1 MQRALEIILLVVTIG
16 MALAFGGVLPYAYSA
31 AEIVLFVA
39 MLLWLYKRSGEPR
52 LGLNQP
58 IWPVLFLVLVAVQA
72 IPLPRRVVAT
82 LSPRRL
88 VDAPLAGVGALS
100 SGWVT
105 LSIYSHDTILVG
117 IRMLAYLCAFLL
129 AVHLFDSRKRR
140 STLVLGLVVLGS
152 FEAGYGI
159 FQYLT
164 GWQKI
169 FTYTKRDYTAYA
181 TGTYINHDHFAGLLE
196 LTIPF
201 AFASAFYF
209 FQLWSED
216 QSGQRSR
223 RGSSS
228 TQSAVGLQAI
238 FYLFLVALMVI
249 GVGFSISRGGIL
261 GTVAS
266 IIFVALLALTRLRR
280 GRKTWLVGVFLLL
293 TCIAGYAL
301 WIGLGAVLTRFQQM
315 HEANYLQMEGRIST
329 WRDSLRLIRDY
340 PLVGTGL
347 GTFGMAFRHYQTGMV
362 NYYFAHTHNDYLEF
376 ASDTGLL
383 GAAILFLP
391 ILYLFVRMLIAFV
404 ADSRRYQRA
413 VLLGCIGSTLAI
425 LIHSAMDFNL
435 QIPANALVF
444 SIVLGIG
451 YKAACLEPR
460 SDKAALPRTG
470 VQTGARVAVA
480 SGKA

>member
-1 MQRALEIILLVVTIG
+1 MVRTLEIILTVVMIG

-31 AEIVLFVA
+31 AEMILFVA
-39 MLLWLYKRSGEPR
+39 MLMWLYKRSSEER
-52 LGLNQP
+52 LSLRQP
-58 IWPVLFLVLVAVQA
+58 LWPVLFLLLVTVQA
-72 IPLPRRVVAT
+72 IPLPRGVVAT
-82 LSPRRL
+82 LSPKRL
-88 VDAPLAGVGALS
+88 LDPVAAGVVGMS
-100 SGWVT
+100 SGWIT
-105 LSIYSHDTILVG
+105 LSIYPHDTILVG
-117 IRMLAYLCAFLL
+117 VRMLAYFCAFLL
-129 AVHLFDSRKRR
+129 AAHLFDSSKRR
-140 STLVLGLVVLGS
+140 STLVVALVGLGS

-169 FTYTKRDYTAYA
+169 FTYTKRDYTEFA

-209 FQLWSED
+209 FQRWSD
-216 QSGQRSR
+216 DRSANR
-223 RGSSS
+223 RGSS
-228 TQSAVGLQAI
+228 TQSALGLQAV

-249 GVGFSISRGGIL
+249 GVGFSISRGGIA

-266 IIFVALLALTRLRR
+266 IIFVAFLALMRLKR
-280 GRKTWLVGVFLLL
+280 GRKTWLVGVLLLL
-293 TCIAGYAL
+293 TCIATYAL
-301 WIGLGAVLTRFQQM
+301 WIGLGAVLTRFQQV
-315 HEANYLQMEGRIST
+315 HETNYLQMEGRIAT

-347 GTFGMAFRHYQTGMV
+347 GTFGLAFRHYQTAMV

-383 GAAILFLP
+383 GALLLFLP
-391 ILYLFVRMLIAFV
+391 ILYLLVRMMLAFV
-404 ADSRRYQRA
+404 ADSRRYRRA

-425 LIHSAMDFNL
+425 LVHTAMDFNL
-435 QIPANALVF
+435 QIPANALIF

-460 SDKAALPRTG
+460 AESAVSLTAG
-470 VQTGARVAVA
+470 AQTGARVAVTI
-480 SGKA
+480 GRT

>member
-1 MQRALEIILLVVTIG
+1 MQRALEIILTLVMIG
-16 MALAFGGVLPYAYSA
+16 MALAFGGVLPYAYSVG
-31 AEIVLFVA
+31 EIILFVA
-39 MLLWLYKRSGEPR
+39 MLLWLYKRSGEER
-52 LGLNQP
+52 LGLKQP
-58 IWPVLFLVLVAVQA
+58 LWPVLFLLLVVLQIV
-72 IPLPRRVVAT
+72 PLPRGVVAT
-82 LSPRRL
+82 LSPKRL
-88 VDAPLAGVGALS
+88 LDPAVAGVVGID
-100 SGWVT
+100 SGWTT
-105 LSIYSHDTILVG
+105 LSIYPHDTILVG
-117 IRMLAYLCAFLL
+117 IRMLGYLCAFLL
-129 AVHLFDSRKRR
+129 AAHLYDSRMRK
-140 STLVLGLVVLGS
+140 STLVIGLVGLGS

-169 FTYTKRDYTAYA
+169 FTYTKRDYTNLA

-216 QSGQRSR
+216 RPRNR
-223 RGSSS
+223 RGSS
-228 TQSAVGLQAI
+228 TQSAVGLQAV

-261 GTVAS
+261 GTIAS
-266 IIFVALLALTRLRR
+266 IMFVALLALTRLKR

-293 TCIAGYAL
+293 TCIVSYAL
-301 WIGLGAVLTRFQQM
+301 WIGLGAVLTRFQQV
-315 HEANYLQMEGRIST
+315 HEANYLQMEGRIAT
-329 WRDSLRLIRDY
+329 WRDSLLLIRDY

-347 GTFGMAFRHYQTGMV
+347 GTFGLAFRHYQTAMV

-383 GAAILFLP
+383 GAMILFLP
-391 ILYLFVRMLIAFV
+391 ILYLLVRMLLAFV
-404 ADSRRYQRA
+404 ADSRRYRRA
-413 VLLGCIGSTLAI
+413 VLLGCIGSTLGI

-444 SIVLGIG
+444 AVVLGIG

-460 SDKAALPRTG
+460 ADNAVPPRAG
-470 VQTGARVAVA
+470 VQTGSRVAVV
-480 SGKA
+480 SGKS